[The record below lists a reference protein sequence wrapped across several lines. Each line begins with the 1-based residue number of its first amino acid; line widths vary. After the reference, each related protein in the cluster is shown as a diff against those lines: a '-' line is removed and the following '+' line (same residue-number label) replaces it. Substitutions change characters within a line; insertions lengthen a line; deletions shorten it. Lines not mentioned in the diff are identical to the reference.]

1 MPLNIDIQQILLHML
16 NFAILFAVL
25 YFVLYNPVKK
35 FMDKR
40 EKYYNDMDEKATNSL
55 SEAEKMK
62 AEYEQK
68 LSDIENEK
76 KTILTET
83 YSEATAQAD
92 KILSEAKDKAASI
105 VSDAENKA
113 IKEKQAIINSAGDD
127 IREIAEAAAEKLL
140 SFENEDAYNSF
151 LDSLTSSDKEENN

>member
-25 YFVLYNPVKK
+25 YFILYNPVKK

-40 EKYYNDMDEKATNSL
+40 EEYYNEMDEKATSSL
-55 SEAEKMK
+55 SEAERMK

-68 LSDIENEK
+68 LADIENEK
-76 KTILTET
+76 KSIISDT
-83 YSEATAQAD
+83 YSEASAQAD
-92 KILSEAKDKAASI
+92 KILTEAKEKAASI
-105 VSDAENKA
+105 VSEAESKA
-113 IKEKQAIINSAGDD
+113 IKEKEAIINSAGDD

-140 SFENEDAYNSF
+140 KFENEDAYNSF
-151 LDSLTSSDKEENN
+151 LDSLTSSENEENN